1 MLASP
6 PVLLT
11 MESRVFSAE
20 RAPAQP
26 HLALSF
32 DVGGTFTDFTLV
44 DLATGRVAAVH
55 KVPTDPQD
63 PARSSLQGWNDLVA
77 DGRLDPAALVLVVH
91 ATTLVTNAIIE
102 RKGARTAFLTTRGH
116 RDLLPFGRD
125 QMYDIYDLF
134 ARPAEPLAGR
144 DWRVEPD
151 ERVTRDDTV
160 LIALE
165 PQQVVAAV

>member
-1 MLASP
+1 MLASL

-11 MESRVFSAE
+11 LESTLVSAE
-20 RAPAQP
+20 RSLAQP

-55 KVPTDPQD
+55 KVPTDAQD
-63 PARSSLQGWNDLVA
+63 PARSSLEGWNDLVA

-116 RDLLPFGRD
+116 RDL
-125 QMYDIYDLF
+125 
-134 ARPAEPLAGR
+134 
-144 DWRVEPD
+144 
-151 ERVTRDDTV
+151 
-160 LIALE
+160 
-165 PQQVVAAV
+165 